1 MNYPNNVQKEETDR
15 KSGGGVGGGGEDSH
29 ILRYRCPSEILKRTP
44 RSYEDPVSGG
54 WLGIVF
60 IPRRYQF

>member
-1 MNYPNNVQKEETDR
+1 MNYPNNGQKEETDR
-15 KSGGGVGGGGEDSH
+15 KSGGGGGGEDISMSVGNFEKN
-29 ILRYRCPSEILKRTP
+29 PK
-44 RSYEDPVSGG
+44 SYEDPVSGGGG